1 MRAMAAL
8 VSTIPA
14 RKFWMLVLG
23 TGLLLRLG
31 AVLYFGDLRSP
42 QLYETGGIA
51 RHLVAGKGYST
62 VFPIL
67 HADYGHVPRVY
78 EDATPSAFTLPGF
91 VLVAAGVFY
100 LVGENSIAYV
110 LLYLLNV
117 TAGLL
122 AVVFISRAAGVLLG
136 EGVARW
142 TAVLTALY
150 PGVVVSVATFGGTP
164 WYHLTMG
171 LALWMFVRVPRNS
184 SGTGAAVLA
193 GLAAGMWTMF
203 RAEGFAASILLLF
216 WLGWRS
222 EWRRS
227 AIAFAMLIV
236 VCAPWALRNT
246 AALGS
251 FVPFTTNVWLNAW
264 RGNHPEASGGSFKA
278 TGGANWLTPELRSE
292 IEALPRDRGYELAVM
307 DVYRRE
313 TLNFIKA
320 DPLRATGL
328 YARKL
333 LMFLSIDWSDKRAR
347 SPLYWVPHAL
357 LSIGACIGA
366 WLLFRRRIDALP
378 LLLIIGLNAVVVSA
392 LHIESRYQM
401 VLAPL
406 YIIPCAYAVHTW
418 FRQQTEDTPA
428 NGTTMKGIQ
437 A

>member
-1 MRAMAAL
+1 
-8 VSTIPA
+8 
-14 RKFWMLVLG
+14 
-23 TGLLLRLG
+23 
-31 AVLYFGDLRSP
+31 VLYFGDLRGP

-91 VLVAAGVFY
+91 VLITAGVFY
-100 LVGENSIAYV
+100 LVGENSIAYM
-110 LLYLLNV
+110 LLYLLNIA
-117 TAGLL
+117 AGLL
-122 AVVFISRAAGVLLG
+122 AVVCIARAAGVLLG
-136 EGVARW
+136 EGAARW
-142 TAVLTALY
+142 TAVLAALY
-150 PGVVVSVATFGGTP
+150 PGVAVSVATFGGTP

-171 LALWMFVRVPRNS
+171 FALWMFVRAARGAS
-184 SGTGAAVLA
+184 GAAAAVIA
-193 GLAAGMWTMF
+193 GAAAGVWPMF
-203 RAEGFAASILLLF
+203 RAEGFVASLLLLL

-222 EWRRS
+222 DWKRS
-227 AIAFAMLIV
+227 AVAFVMLVV

-251 FVPFTTNVWLNAW
+251 FVPFSTNVWLNAW
-264 RGNHPEASGGSFKA
+264 RGNHPEASGGSFNA
-278 TGGANWLTPELRSE
+278 TGGANWLTPALRSE

-307 DVYRRE
+307 QLYRRE
-313 TLNFIKA
+313 TLRFVTE
-320 DPLRATGL
+320 DPLRAAGL

-333 LMFLSIDWSDKRAR
+333 LMFFSIDWSDARAR
-347 SPLYWVPHAL
+347 TPLYWMPHAL
-357 LSIGACIGA
+357 LTIGASIGA

-378 LLLIIGLNAVVVSA
+378 LLIIIALNAAVVSA
-392 LHIESRYQM
+392 LHVESRYQM
-401 VLAPL
+401 ILAPL

-418 FRQQTEDTPA
+418 FRRQTEDTPA

>member
-1 MRAMAAL
+1 MRAVAAL
-8 VSTIPA
+8 VRTIPA

-23 TGLLLRLG
+23 TALLLRIA

-51 RHLVAGKGYST
+51 RHLVAGEGYST

-67 HADYGHVPRVY
+67 HADYGHVPRIY

-91 VLVAAGVFY
+91 VLVTAGVFY

-117 TAGLL
+117 AAGLL
-122 AVVFISRAAGVLLG
+122 AVVCISRTAGVLLG
-136 EGVARW
+136 EGAARW
-142 TAVLTALY
+142 TAVLAALY

-164 WYHLTMG
+164 WYHLTMSI
-171 LALWMFVRVPRNS
+171 ALWMFVRAAQSS
-184 SGTGAAVLA
+184 SGAGAAALA
-193 GLAAGMWTMF
+193 GLSAGMWTMF
-203 RAEGFAASILLLF
+203 RAEGFAASVLLAL

-222 EWRRS
+222 DWKRS
-227 AIAFAMLIV
+227 AVSLSV
-236 VCAPWALRNT
+236 LVLVCLPWALRNT

-264 RGNHPEASGGSFKA
+264 RGNNPGSSGGSFNA
-278 TGGANWLTPELRSE
+278 TGGANWLTPDVRKE

-313 TLNFIKA
+313 TLTFLKG
-320 DPLRATGL
+320 DPLRAAGL
-328 YARKL
+328 YVRKV
-333 LMFLSIDWSDKRAR
+333 LMFFSIDWSDKRAR

-366 WLLFRRRIDALP
+366 WLLYRRRIDALP
-378 LLLIIGLNAVVVSA
+378 LLLIVAFNAAVVSA
-392 LHIESRYQM
+392 LHVESRYQM
-401 VLAPL
+401 ILALL
-406 YIIPCAYAVHTW
+406 YIIPCAYALHTW
-418 FRQQTEDTPA
+418 LRRETEEAPA
-428 NGTTMKGIQ
+428 NGMI
-437 A
+437 